1 MRKSLPVLVFD
12 AIYTLLPRWGRWLAG
27 VLLIGYLVW
36 FLAIKESFGGA
47 YLVLNN
53 LMDRPISYVYVN
65 GNMGPNAFAFDGFN
79 AGGGK
84 SAGPYDISGKTV
96 TIEWMLGMTKT
107 QSDTLGYRPEKHKVT
122 LPMPERKQGDRYFYT
137 LIMPNN
143 EVQVRWSPEFG
154 VFKDVIATYR
164 TRKN

>member
-1 MRKSLPVLVFD
+1 MPVLVFD
-12 AIYTLLPRWGRWLAG
+12 VIWTLLPRWG
-27 VLLIGYLVW
+27 VGYLVW

-96 TIEWMLGMTKT
+96 TIEWELDMTRAQKEA
-107 QSDTLGYRPEKHKVT
+107 GYRFEKHKVT
-122 LPMPERKQGDRYFYT
+122 LPMPERKQGDIYFYT

-154 VFKDVIATYR
+154 AFKDVIATYR

>member
-1 MRKSLPVLVFD
+1 MPFGLCCPAGAVGWRVSC
-12 AIYTLLPRWGRWLAG
+12 LLGIWCGFWQLKRAL
-27 VLLIGYLVW
+27 
-36 FLAIKESFGGA
+36 GG

-154 VFKDVIATYR
+154 AFKDVIATYR

>member
-12 AIYTLLPRWGRWLAG
+12 AIWTLLPRWGRWLAG

-65 GNMGPNAFAFDGFN
+65 GYMGPNAFAFDGLN
-79 AGGGK
+79 AGGAV
-84 SAGPYDISGKTV
+84 AGPYDISGKKV
-96 TIEWMLGMTKT
+96 TIEWMLSMTQT
-107 QSDTLGYRPEKHKVT
+107 QYDTLGYRPEKHKVT
-122 LPMPERKQGDRYFYT
+122 LPMPKRKQGDMFFYV
-137 LIMPNN
+137 LIMQNN

-154 VFKDVIATYR
+154 AFDDVIATYQ
-164 TRKN
+164 TRKY